1 MKVNKIYTIL
11 FVAIFF
17 ILPIRFTFGAEPT
30 SDFLSLCK
38 VTLKDDA
45 KALPLCE
52 ALQTKFFLKNK
63 TNDIAP
69 FLPKDV
75 GAPPSSIDDKVQFF
89 IFNDP
94 NYLAG
99 VAYCYFV
106 YRNWIS
112 PTEISPDT
120 LVQSASGFSILNE
133 KIKDYQQWL
142 NKNVEGKKCKAR
154 VEKESEVT
162 VADLE
167 ISLKGRVALIG
178 INPYAIIQSPDVS
191 LESAEKE
198 MLLTVN
204 HERIHAYHVAC
215 PAFEKWSIKEWEK
228 LPSAKKNEYI
238 KKYPSYTW
246 SIPQVAGREYI
257 GFLLESTPEKIAD
270 HIKGCKI

>member
-1 MKVNKIYTIL
+1 MKFLVL
-11 FVAIFF
+11 FLLISFEVK
-17 ILPIRFTFGAEPT
+17 TAEPT

-38 VTLKDDA
+38 TTLQNNQ

-52 ALQTKFFLKNK
+52 TIHQKYFLKNK
-63 TNDIAP
+63 TTDIAP
-69 FLPKDV
+69 FLPRDV
-75 GAPPSSIDDKVQFF
+75 GAPSSPIDEKVRFF

-94 NYLAG
+94 NYISG
-99 VAYCYFV
+99 IAYCYFV

-112 PTEISPDT
+112 LSEIGPDT
-120 LVQSASGFSILNE
+120 LAMSASGFSILNE
-133 KIKDYQQWL
+133 NIKDYQKWL
-142 NKNVEGKKCKAR
+142 MASTEGKKCKSR

-167 ISLKGRVALIG
+167 ISLKGKVALIG
-178 INPYAIIQSPDVS
+178 INPYAIIHSPDVS
-191 LESAEKE
+191 LESVEKE

-215 PAFEKWSIKEWEK
+215 PSFEKWSIKEWEK

-246 SIPQVAGREYI
+246 SIPKIAGREYI
-257 GFLLESTPEKIAD
+257 GFLFESTPEKITE
-270 HIKGCKI
+270 HVKGCKI